1 MIQTRLRFRGQGRVR
16 EPVTCR
22 ADRKTSLTLRPRTHL
37 SIRRPRYV
45 AGPGRIHF
53 EVMRSLQGGVG
64 NRGFSEASSSGQT
77 TTCHWIVIGLCPTWN
92 PRSSTLKSPS
102 TVLVLPASSTSRSL
116 SESKLRAR
124 RAASIKIKS
133 WHPERVG
140 IRHTHWR
147 TAGARLNSL
156 SYAATN
162 SWFPGFVRKT
172 CFPSNSHYT
181 RTQPPYR
188 AADSSRAV
196 GQ

>member
-53 EVMRSLQGGVG
+53 EVMRSLQGGGG
-64 NRGFSEASSSGQT
+64 NRGFSEASSSRQT

-124 RAASIKIKS
+124 RAASIKS

-147 TAGARLNSL
+147 LNRGSPVENSL
-156 SYAATN
+156 TQRQT
-162 SWFPGFVRKT
+162 PGFLGSFGRPASQAIATIHELSLLTEPLIV
-172 CFPSNSHYT
+172 
-181 RTQPPYR
+181 
-188 AADSSRAV
+188 V